1 MVPHVVP
8 ITYKLGYSEL
18 NQRCY
23 RLYEK
28 AKATPKT
35 LRFSELKTLC
45 ECIGMIRDRIKGSHF
60 IYRLEGPF
68 YLISIQKMKDGK
80 AKPYQVRQL
89 LDFIEDN
96 NLDCME

>member
-1 MVPHVVP
+1 MVPYVVP

-23 RLYEK
+23 SLYEK
-28 AKATPKT
+28 AKANPKC

-60 IYRLEGPF
+60 IYLLEGPF

-96 NLDCME
+96 NLNVME